1 MSMATHMKESGRIT
15 RGMAREPTHTPP
27 PAQNM
32 SAGGKSERG
41 KDTENSFMQT
51 TNTSECSKK
60 IRYLKDHLNY
70 QIVIKLNMILK
81 NLLWMKTK
89 NMFRKSENQI
99 KFDSCEIC
107 KTVWRDI
114 LRGRE
119 VHACIY
125 LCQKYFDL
133 KVGECKYMLA
143 VPCKSLK
150 LRWLIIKVYGHFV
163 WFAFGVV

>member
-1 MSMATHMKESGRIT
+1 MTRDVGLVNIPMSMATHMKENGRIT
-15 RGMAREPTHTPP
+15 RGMAREPTHTLP

-41 KDTENSFMQT
+41 RDTENSFMQT

-60 IRYLKDHLNY
+60 TRYLKDHLNY
-70 QIVIKLNMILK
+70 QIVINLNMILK
-81 NLLWMKTK
+81 NLLWMKRK
-89 NMFRKSENQI
+89 YMFRKS
-99 KFDSCEIC
+99 DSCEFC

-125 LCQKYFDL
+125 LCPKYFD
-133 KVGECKYMLA
+133 KGGGMQIYASSSM
-143 VPCKSLK
+143 
-150 LRWLIIKVYGHFV
+150 
-163 WFAFGVV
+163 

>member
-1 MSMATHMKESGRIT
+1 MTRDVGLVNIPMSMATHMKENGRIT
-15 RGMAREPTHTPP
+15 RGMDREPTHTPP

-41 KDTENSFMQT
+41 RDTENSFMQT

-60 IRYLKDHLNY
+60 TRYLKDHLNY

-81 NLLWMKTK
+81 NLLWMKRK
-89 NMFRKSENQI
+89 YMFRKS
-99 KFDSCEIC
+99 DSCEFC

-125 LCQKYFDL
+125 LCPKYFDL
-133 KVGECKYMLA
+133 KVGECKYMQ
-143 VPCKSLK
+143 VFETQ
-150 LRWLIIKVYGHFV
+150 VTDN
-163 WFAFGVV
+163 

>member
-15 RGMAREPTHTPP
+15 RGMAREPTHTLP

-41 KDTENSFMQT
+41 RDTENSFMQT

-60 IRYLKDHLNY
+60 TRYLKDHLNY
-70 QIVIKLNMILK
+70 QIVINLNMILK
-81 NLLWMKTK
+81 NLLWMKRK
-89 NMFRKSENQI
+89 YMFRKS
-99 KFDSCEIC
+99 DSCEFC

-119 VHACIY
+119 VHACIC
-125 LCQKYFDL
+125 LCPKYFDL

-143 VPCKSLK
+143 VPCKTLK
-150 LRWLIIKVYGHFV
+150 LRWWIIKAYGHFV